1 MDNFYPVVRL
11 HELYGLQPK
20 ASKTDDGIFVW
31 VETSENSYCLFVDE
45 LLGEQ
50 QVVIKPLPTYLN
62 SFGIKEAG
70 IVGCTILGDGNI
82 SLILDVASLLT
93 SNTGFAGY

>member
-1 MDNFYPVVRL
+1 M
-11 HELYGLQPK
+11 
-20 ASKTDDGIFVW
+20 
-31 VETSENSYCLFVDE
+31 
-45 LLGEQ
+45 
-50 QVVIKPLPTYLN
+50 VIKPLPTYLN

>member
-1 MDNFYPVVRL
+1 MNCMGCSRK
-11 HELYGLQPK
+11 QAK
-20 ASKTDDGIFVW
+20 RT
-31 VETSENSYCLFVDE
+31 TDE